1 MHAPS
6 ASLTTGFLTPEML
19 RSTYRPIIN
28 SDRPRRRD
36 NGWLGGEGNERTF
49 YRGGEGPEIFKIVP
63 RSEEKNVEIS
73 WSGPDTKRVT
83 DKEAFSYK
91 VIETFGRYN

>member
-1 MHAPS
+1 MAGWEGRGTNAP
-6 ASLTTGFLTPEML
+6 FIE
-19 RSTYRPIIN
+19 
-28 SDRPRRRD
+28 
-36 NGWLGGEGNERTF
+36 GG
-49 YRGGEGPEIFKIVP
+49 GPEIFKIVP